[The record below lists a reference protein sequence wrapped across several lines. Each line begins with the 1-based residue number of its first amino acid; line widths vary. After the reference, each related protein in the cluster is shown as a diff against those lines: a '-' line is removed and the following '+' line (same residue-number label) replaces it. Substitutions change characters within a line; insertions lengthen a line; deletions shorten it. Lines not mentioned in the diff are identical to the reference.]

1 MTVDSS
7 LETMHVRRQY
17 SLLFER
23 PKKNQKK
30 TCQPKIPYPEK
41 ITFKDKDVSDKQNDP
56 HTSTTR
62 YAKEIS

>member
-1 MTVDSS
+1 MNRF
-7 LETMHVRRQY
+7 LQQRLCRP
-17 SLLFER
+17 ER
-23 PKKNQKK
+23 SGKIYLNSWEKK

>member
-23 PKKNQKK
+23 PKKKK
-30 TCQPKIPYPEK
+30 ICQPEIPYPEK

>member
-23 PKKNQKK
+23 PKKKKK

-56 HTSTTR
+56 HISTTR

>member
-1 MTVDSS
+1 MWEDST
-7 LETMHVRRQY
+7 LY
-17 SLLFER
+17 SL
-23 PKKNQKK
+23 KDQKK
-30 TCQPKIPYPEK
+30 KKKKICQPEIPYPEK